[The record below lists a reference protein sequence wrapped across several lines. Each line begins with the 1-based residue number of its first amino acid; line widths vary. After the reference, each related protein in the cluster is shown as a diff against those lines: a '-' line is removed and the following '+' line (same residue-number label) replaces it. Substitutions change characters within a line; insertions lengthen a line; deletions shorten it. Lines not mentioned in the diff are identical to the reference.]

1 MADQPFLKFFHR
13 DWLADSALRMCSR
26 AARGLWIDMLALMAD
41 AEEFGVLPF
50 GEAEA
55 PEALSNACGGSPKE
69 IAALLG
75 ELARR
80 GVYSIRE
87 DGCIY
92 SRRLTR
98 DHKQF
103 VTMSRLG
110 RSGAQSRYSVA
121 IAETR
126 NPAIAETSDPAIAE
140 NDNHAIAENEDSS
153 IAENEDS
160 AIAENGNPAIARKLR
175 SSEAQKLRYGENE
188 ERGVESPDSPPT
200 VRVRPVVT
208 PIEVN
213 AFGVLEPDVE
223 AFVAAAAA
231 ENKTGTISAGRI
243 QSLRRALLAARDEFP
258 HAFSAA
264 LREANMRGKPSVN
277 YLRAIAKHHEPPQR
291 STPMALAPDDEPM
304 PDYLVAAA
312 ALHDRDFGAGGA
324 A

>member
-1 MADQPFLKFFHR
+1 MARQPFLKFFPK
-13 DWLADSALRMCSR
+13 DWLSDSGLRLCSL
-26 AARGLWIDMLALMAD
+26 AARGLWIDLLALMAD
-41 AEEFGVLPF
+41 APEYGVLPF
-50 GEAEA
+50 SEAEA
-55 PEALSNACGGSPKE
+55 PSIIANACGGASAQIK
-69 IAALLG
+69 ALLA
-75 ELARR
+75 ELKSR
-80 GVYSIRE
+80 GVYSVRS
-87 DGCIY
+87 DGAIV
-92 SRRLTR
+92 SRRLLR
-98 DHKQF
+98 DHAAYRA
-103 VTMSRLG
+103 MSDLG
-110 RSGAQSRYSVA
+110 QRGASKRYSQNTCSA
-121 IAETR
+121 IAE
-126 NPAIAETSDPAIAE
+126 NANLAIAE

-175 SSEAQKLRYGENE
+175 SSEAQKIRYGENE

>member
-1 MADQPFLKFFHR
+1 MARQPFLKFFPK
-13 DWLADSALRMCSR
+13 DWLSDSGLRLCSL
-26 AARGLWIDMLALMAD
+26 AARGLWIDLLALMAD
-41 AEEFGVLPF
+41 APEYGVLPF
-50 GEAEA
+50 SEAEA
-55 PEALSNACGGSPKE
+55 PSIIANACGGASAQIK
-69 IAALLG
+69 ALLA
-75 ELARR
+75 ELKSR
-80 GVYSIRE
+80 GVYSVRS
-87 DGCIY
+87 DGAIV
-92 SRRLTR
+92 SRRLLR
-98 DHKQF
+98 DHAAYRA
-103 VTMSRLG
+103 MSDLG
-110 RSGAQSRYSVA
+110 QRGASKRYSQN
-121 IAETR
+121 TC
-126 NPAIAETSDPAIAE
+126 SAIAE
-140 NDNHAIAENEDSS
+140 NANLA

-175 SSEAQKLRYGENE
+175 SSEAQKIRYGENE

>member
-1 MADQPFLKFFHR
+1 MASAQAFLKFYPK
-13 DWLADSALRMCSR
+13 DWIGDSSLRMCSL
-26 AARGLWIDMLALMAD
+26 AARGLWIDLLALMAG
-41 AEEFGVLPF
+41 AQEFGVLPF
-50 GEAEA
+50 SEAQA
-55 PEALSNACGGSPKE
+55 PEIIANACGGAPKQIE
-69 IAALLG
+69 ALLR
-75 ELARR
+75 ELKAR

-87 DGCIY
+87 DGCIV
-92 SRRLTR
+92 SRRLLR
-98 DHKQF
+98 DHAAYRA
-103 VTMSRLG
+103 MSDLG
-110 RSGAQSRYSVA
+110 QRGARKRYSQN
-121 IAETR
+121 TF
-126 NPAIAETSDPAIAE
+126 SAIAE
-140 NDNHAIAENEDSS
+140 NDNHA

-208 PIEVN
+208 PIEAD

-243 QSLRRALLAARDEFP
+243 QSLRRALLAARDEYP

-264 LREANMRGKPSVN
+264 LREANLRGKPSVN
-277 YLRAIAKHHEPPQR
+277 YLRAIAKNHELPQR
-291 STPMALAPDDEPM
+291 STPTPLASGDEPM
-304 PDYLVAAA
+304 PDYLIAAA
-312 ALHDRDFGAGGA
+312 QLHKRDFGAAGGA

>member
-1 MADQPFLKFFHR
+1 MASAQAFLKFYPK
-13 DWLADSALRMCSR
+13 DWIGDSSLRMCSL
-26 AARGLWIDMLALMAD
+26 AARGLWIDLLALMAG
-41 AEEFGVLPF
+41 AQEFGVLPF
-50 GEAEA
+50 SEAQA
-55 PEALSNACGGSPKE
+55 PEIIANACGGAPKQIE
-69 IAALLG
+69 ALLR
-75 ELARR
+75 ELKAR

-87 DGCIY
+87 DGCIV
-92 SRRLTR
+92 SRRLLR
-98 DHKQF
+98 DHAAYRA
-103 VTMSRLG
+103 MSDLG
-110 RSGAQSRYSVA
+110 QRGARKRYSQNTFSA
-121 IAETR
+121 IAE
-126 NPAIAETSDPAIAE
+126 NANLAIAE
-140 NDNHAIAENEDSS
+140 NDNHAIAENDNRA

-208 PIEVN
+208 PIEAD

-243 QSLRRALLAARDEFP
+243 QSLRRALLAARDEYP

-264 LREANMRGKPSVN
+264 LREANLRGKPSVN
-277 YLRAIAKHHEPPQR
+277 YLRAIAKNHELPQR
-291 STPMALAPDDEPM
+291 STPTPLASGDEPM
-304 PDYLVAAA
+304 PDYLIAAA
-312 ALHDRDFGAGGA
+312 QLHKRDFGAAGGA